1 LAHQTKEI
9 REAALEL
16 MSVVFE
22 NCEDSVDTFCNNLTA
37 LRPLQLKEVKET
49 LEMLHKDY
57 SNPNL
62 IKIFDS

>member
-1 LAHQTKEI
+1 
-9 REAALEL
+9 

-57 SNPNL
+57 SNTNL
-62 IKIFDS
+62 IKIFDSQFS